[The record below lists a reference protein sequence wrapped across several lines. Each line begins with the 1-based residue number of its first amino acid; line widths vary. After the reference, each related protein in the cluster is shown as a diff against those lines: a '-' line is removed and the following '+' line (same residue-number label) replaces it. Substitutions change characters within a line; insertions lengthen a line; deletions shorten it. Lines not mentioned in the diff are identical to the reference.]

1 MFLSLE
7 ISNTFVTI
15 NIRMIKILAIEE
27 KYNQLERRLSTQF
40 ADGDTVKID
49 AILYLIGVQELGKGF
64 QQFSKDDKI
73 NLMHIAV
80 CKIFEPFGHYK
91 FSHIDEEGWPHY
103 EAINQLPE
111 MDVEQQAQY
120 MKEAV
125 VLYFEQHS

>member
-1 MFLSLE
+1 MIRVIE
-7 ISNTFVTI
+7 I
-15 NIRMIKILAIEE
+15 E
-27 KYNQLERRLSTQF
+27 KKYRELERKLSTQF

-49 AILYLIGVQELGKGF
+49 AILYLIGVQELGKGM
-64 QQFSKDDKI
+64 QQFSKDDKV

-91 FSHIDEEGWPHY
+91 FMHLDEDGWPHY
-103 EAINQLPE
+103 EAVNLLPE

-125 VLYFEQHS
+125 VLYFEQNS